1 MKLCLAWF
9 SVLVAGA
16 AARSIEQC
24 SETSSLR
31 QLHVVY
37 RHGDRTPT
45 SLYPNDPNSP
55 SDFPE
60 GLGHITHKGK
70 NDQYNLG
77 RYLRVKYED
86 FLSYDPNEVG
96 ERLSSEEKHVCV
108 FMQSVS
114 CGTATTV
121 YRTQDNINILL
132 QECDNCLAIG
142 VVDTDR
148 DVDETGRGR
157 RERRRRRRGNYSKI
171 LQIYRKSDRI
181 FCPHGREEPRLKYHM
196 QLSLLLNLLHARRN
210 QRSRGLK
217 IPDWALP
224 LWGNMTKVA
233 KYTTILN
240 YKSPEYNK
248 FRAGLLIRD
257 IVRHADDV
265 VSGNSNVKL
274 YMYAAH
280 DVAIAA
286 LTSAFGVFN
295 QLAVPSSTAVIT
307 ELHEDANGN
316 FFIQMLF
323 KNDTTRKPY
332 RLEIPGCEGFRCS
345 LATFKELARPYIPE
359 DWRKECGLEPIPGGV
374 DLFP

>member
-1 MKLCLAWF
+1 MKLWLAWF
-9 SVLVAGA
+9 SVLVAGVA
-16 AARSIEQC
+16 SRSIEQC
-24 SETSSLR
+24 AESSSLR

-45 SLYPNDPNSP
+45 SLYPKDPNSP

-86 FLSYDPNEVG
+86 FLSYDPNEMKARSSG
-96 ERLSSEEKHVCV
+96 RERCLESIQTNLAGLYPPRGKKVWNSEVDWQPVPIQTMPVDLDGMLYEDAICPKAEEELDRIR
-108 FMQSVS
+108 QSPEGAEVLNS
-114 CGTATTV
+114 NANLM
-121 YRTQDNINILL
+121 RTL
-132 QECDNCLAIG
+132 QELSGKKMNDWVSVRDLL
-142 VVDTDR
+142 DTLTI
-148 DVDETGRGR
+148 E
-157 RERRRRRRGNYSKI
+157 
-171 LQIYRKSDRI
+171 
-181 FCPHGREEPRLKYHM
+181 
-196 QLSLLLNLLHARRN
+196 
-210 QRSRGLK
+210 RSRGLK

-240 YKSPEYNK
+240 YKSPTYNK

-257 IVRHADDV
+257 IVRHADQVKD
-265 VSGNSNVKL
+265 GNSNVKL

-286 LTSAFGVFN
+286 FTSAFGVFN

-345 LATFKELARPYIPE
+345 LTTFKDLAKPYIPD
-359 DWRKECGLEPIPGGV
+359 DWRKECGLETLPGGI